1 MICPYQLRFLFHH
14 IPLKST
20 QSPNLHCFQST
31 SSYLFPTFI
40 PPMHSPQRVNLSKYK
55 LDCFSFLLETLI
67 HWLQIHGYQVLKW
80 SAWLWVTSAAY
91 LSDSASFHCPLLTLT
106 FYTSAR
112 LALVVLLKTTV
123 LHLPTRFWYKL
134 FPFFGRLIP
143 LPRTWSS
150 QYLTHLLFIC
160 SSIISSVLITFFQS
174 FYISL

>member
-80 SAWLWVTSAAY
+80 SAWLWVTSAASQTQPHSIVLFSLSLSILQPDWLSLCY
-91 LSDSASFHCPLLTLT
+91 LKP
-106 FYTSAR
+106 
-112 LALVVLLKTTV
+112 
-123 LHLPTRFWYKL
+123 
-134 FPFFGRLIP
+134 
-143 LPRTWSS
+143 
-150 QYLTHLLFIC
+150 Q
-160 SSIISSVLITFFQS
+160 SSIFPHGFGTSCFL
-174 FYISL
+174 SLGG